1 MDNTKLSS
9 EQNDKAVSTACE
21 ELKEACMLVESLSYQ
36 FSGLQNQASAAED
49 HIRKLED
56 ALAGERGK
64 FHKILDT
71 KGKEMTEVRNAK

>member
-56 ALAGERGK
+56 ALAGECGK
-64 FHKILDT
+64 FRNKILDT
-71 KGKEMTEVRNAK
+71 KGKMTEVRNAK